1 MKNNM
6 AIFSY
11 KATDY
16 NGKIV
21 KGFLEATDDKGVV
34 AKLDSMGYIPIRIT
48 LAGKEKHKYQLDV
61 SDVFSNIFKRV
72 SGKDVMLF
80 TQDLA
85 TLLEAGLPVDKS
97 LAILAE
103 VTEKDKFKKIIKDIL
118 KTVQGG
124 SYLSDALGK
133 YPRIFSK
140 FYVNMVRA
148 GEAGGILEPVLVRLG
163 MFLETSQDLKD
174 YIISAMVYPI
184 FLVLVGGVSIIILLT
199 FVIPKFSLIF
209 ADLGAAIPFSTQL
222 LLGLSSFIRSYWWA
236 MAMSIFLLYYLF
248 WRYSRTSEGK
258 LNIDKQKIRLPI
270 LGDLIKKVEAARF
283 SRTLGTLIR
292 SGVPIL
298 QSLALVK
305 DIIGNRVIAA
315 SMDDIREKVQK
326 GDRLSKPLDSS
337 GYFPSLAIQMIT
349 VGEETGRLDEML
361 LKVAE
366 HYEKIVRSS
375 VKRFIGLLEPA
386 MILVMGI
393 LVGFIVISMLMAI
406 FSINEIPF

>member
-1 MKNNM
+1 M

-16 NGKIV
+16 SGKIV
-21 KGFLEATDDKGVV
+21 KGFLEANDDKGVV
-34 AKLDSMGYIPIRIT
+34 AKLDSMGYIPIRINP
-48 LAGKEKHKYQLDV
+48 AGKEKRKYQLDV
-61 SDVFSNIFKRV
+61 TDVFSNVFRRI

-85 TLLEAGLPVDKS
+85 TLLEAGLPVDRS
-97 LAILAE
+97 LLILTE
-103 VTEKDKFKKIIKDIL
+103 VTEKDKFKEIIKDIL

-124 SYLSDALGK
+124 SYLSDALSK

-140 FYVNMVRA
+140 FYVNMIRA
-148 GEAGGILEPVLVRLG
+148 GEAGGVLEPVLVRLG

-184 FLVLVGGVSIIILLT
+184 FLVLVGGVSIIVLLT

-209 ADLGAAIPFSTQL
+209 SDLGAAIPVSTQI
-222 LLGLSSFIRSYWWA
+222 LLGLSSFIRGYWWA
-236 MAMSIFLLYYLF
+236 MVASISILYYFF
-248 WRYSRTSEGK
+248 WRYSRTPEGK

-270 LGDLIKKVEAARF
+270 LGDLIIKVEVARF

-298 QSLALVK
+298 QALTLVK
-305 DIIGNRVIAA
+305 DIIGNRVIAG

-326 GDRLSKPLDSS
+326 GDRLSKALSNS
-337 GYFPSLAIQMIT
+337 GHFPSLAIQMIT

-366 HYEKIVRSS
+366 NYEKIVRSM
-375 VKRFIGLLEPA
+375 VKRFIGFLEPA
-386 MILVMGI
+386 MILIMGL